1 MQWDTT
7 QHDLLKFYHL
17 MSEKQIPK
25 RRYWEKRGENA
36 ISETQKNIVATVV
49 EESSRLALT

>member
-1 MQWDTT
+1 MN
-7 QHDLLKFYHL
+7 
-17 MSEKQIPK
+17 EKQIPK